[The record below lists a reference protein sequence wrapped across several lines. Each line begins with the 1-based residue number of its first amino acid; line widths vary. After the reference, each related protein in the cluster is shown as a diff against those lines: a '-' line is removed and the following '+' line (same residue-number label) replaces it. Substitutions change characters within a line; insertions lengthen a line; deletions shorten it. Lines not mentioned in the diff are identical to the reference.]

1 MPFLDYVRKGPD
13 PMGVSVMMEDG
24 AALLGLGIASTCLS
38 LSYFTG
44 NVIYD
49 AIGSIL
55 IGILLGN
62 IAAFLIFKNSS
73 SLLGRS
79 IPHTTRNKIV
89 SILEKDPVVLS
100 IHDVKAIYLGPNIL
114 RFKAEV
120 EFDGKII
127 ATKILSNEI
136 FNQIKSAK
144 TDEELRAVL
153 ILYGSI
159 VVSALGDEVDRI
171 EEIIKEEVPEA
182 RYVDL
187 EAN

>member
-1 MPFLDYVRKGPD
+1 
-13 PMGVSVMMEDG
+13 MEDG
-24 AALLGLGIASTCLS
+24 AALIGLGVASMCLGL
-38 LSYFTG
+38 SYYTG

-55 IGILLGN
+55 IGVLLGN
-62 IAAFLIFKNSS
+62 IALFLIYKNSS

-79 IPHTTRNKIV
+79 VPHATKAKIV

-100 IHDVKAIYLGPNIL
+100 IHDVKAISLGPNVL

-120 EFDGKII
+120 EFDGNII
-127 ATKILSNEI
+127 ANKNLTEEI
-136 FNQIKSAK
+136 ITQIKSAK
-144 TDEELRAVL
+144 TDEELKL
-153 ILYGSI
+153 ILIKYGST

-171 EEIIKEEVPEA
+171 EDIIREQVPEA
-182 RYVDL
+182 RFVDL